1 MDEKRLQEVEVK
13 LYTPDLAI
21 VQEALES
28 AGAVMTKPRVFERNL
43 RYENAAGT
51 LTSQGV
57 VLRLRQDDQ
66 AKLTFKS
73 GESSEPGIFR
83 RFEAEVVVSDFET
96 MDVILRRLGYQLAL
110 VYEKY
115 RTTWVLEDA
124 EIVLDE
130 LPYGNFTEIEADE
143 ATIKRVVGLL
153 GLGGFKWMSGS
164 YTEIFAEL
172 KRKLGLEMRDL
183 SFESFAGLSV
193 DVRDWVDS
201 PQSHGGHRED

>member
-21 VQEALES
+21 VQQALES
-28 AGAVMTKPRVFERNL
+28 AGAELTKPRVFERNL

-66 AKLTFKS
+66 ATLTYKS
-73 GESSEPGIFR
+73 GGSSQDGIFR

-153 GLGGFKWMSGS
+153 GLGGFKRMSGS
-164 YTEIFAEL
+164 YTGIFSEL

-183 SFESFAGLSV
+183 SFESFAGLDV
-193 DVRDWVDS
+193 DVGD
-201 PQSHGGHRED
+201 GFI